1 MTKVTTLQF
10 KKQYVFLT
18 DAGLNPTQVMC
29 MTAIYDRMESSCQRP
44 DFFDEQ
50 EQSHFVIY
58 TVEELADTLNVGT
71 STIKRTMK
79 TLIKAGWLYT
89 KRLKSRANAIFIAT
103 PHRLSDNKPEQ
114 QVTMNSSNGS
124 NRSLN
129 QINLNQTNNK
139 TINTA
144 ANRKADYNHQV
155 SPSWQSQL
163 HILNTKTGLPE
174 TALKLL
180 TDFCSGNQAKFTH
193 YVKSIFVAKA
203 KIKTQFNNQANVDQ
217 ILTFETNQAL
227 GLKVTRA
234 INAACLNIT
243 RRNMQ
248 NGEAYFMTVMLN
260 LFKTIVQ
267 RTIQAHQHIEN
278 VPSRGMKIK
287 EQLPVWAQEDFIPT
301 PKTTSEKTAVKAELA
316 QNLAKLKALRA
327 EN

>member
-1 MTKVTTLQF
+1 MTKVTTFQF

-71 STIKRTMK
+71 STIKRTIK
-79 TLIKAGWLYT
+79 SLIKAGWLYT

-103 PHRLSDNKPEQ
+103 PHRLSDDKSKQ
-114 QVTMNSSNGS
+114 QATMTSSNGS
-124 NRSLN
+124 DWSIN
-129 QINLNQTNNK
+129 QTNLNQTNNK

-144 ANRKADYNHQV
+144 ANRKSDYNHQV
-155 SPSWQSQL
+155 SSSWQSQL
-163 HILNTKTGLPE
+163 HVLNTKTGLPE

-180 TDFCSGNQAKFTH
+180 IDFCNGNQAKFSH
-193 YVKSIFVAKA
+193 YVKSIFIAKA
-203 KIKTQFNNQANVDQ
+203 KVKTQFNNQDNVDQ
-217 ILTFETNQAL
+217 ILTFETNPAL

-243 RRNMQ
+243 RRGLQ
-248 NGEAYFMTVMLN
+248 NEEAYFMTVMLN
-260 LFKTIVQ
+260 LFKTIVKRATQ
-267 RTIQAHQHIEN
+267 IHEYSEN
-278 VPSRGMKIK
+278 LPNKGRKIK
-287 EQLPVWAQEDFIPT
+287 EQLPDWAKAGFVPT
-301 PKTTSEKTAVKAELA
+301 TKSTSEKSVVKTELA
-316 QNLAKLKALRA
+316 QNLAKLQALR
-327 EN
+327 EIN

>member
-1 MTKVTTLQF
+1 MTTLQF

-44 DFFDEQ
+44 NFFDEQ

-79 TLIKAGWLYT
+79 SLIKAGWLYT

-103 PHRLSDNKPEQ
+103 PHRLSSNESEH
-114 QVTMNSSNGS
+114 QVKVTPSNGS

-129 QINLNQTNNK
+129 QTNPNQINNK

-144 ANRKADYNHQV
+144 VNRKPVHNYQA
-155 SPSWQSQL
+155 SSFWQSQL

-180 TDFCSGNQAKFTH
+180 TDFCGGNQTKFTH
-193 YVKSIFVAKA
+193 YVKSIFIAKA
-203 KIKTQFNNQANVDQ
+203 KIKTQFSSQANVDQ
-217 ILTFETNQAL
+217 ILTFESNPTL

-234 INAACLNIT
+234 VNAACLNIT
-243 RRNMQ
+243 RRQ
-248 NGEAYFMTVMLN
+248 LQHGEAYFMTVMLN
-260 LFKTIVQ
+260 LFKTVVQ
-267 RTIQAHQHIEN
+267 RATQAHQHSEN
-278 VPSRGMKIK
+278 LMGNGRKIK
-287 EQLPVWAQEDFIPT
+287 EQLPDWAQAGFVPT
-301 PKTTSEKTAVKAELA
+301 PKATSEKNAVKAKLA
-316 QNLAKLKALRA
+316 QNLAKLQALRTT
-327 EN
+327 N